1 MSDIRF
7 EEKILY
13 KVHQHWMVPLI
24 QSLKLLIFIIIPI
37 TVVLYFASNYS
48 LLWTTVGCVII
59 SIIVLGYEHYLWHHS
74 WLMVGNQKVTLSVRN
89 GLFSQYAMNIRYRNI
104 RDCAVSKNSILGF
117 LFKYGTLFIRSSSAE
132 GDFSAYYVPKVGK
145 IYALVNALS
154 RYSDDERASMHSIEA
169 LYNFHSKTEFPGT
182 VSQTDMIQKNTDH
195 VRALAGVTEVVILS
209 PDARAYIA
217 SNEEIRNHGVYEV
230 LRRKHILCFLHDIEF
245 RSAAGPLTQ
254 KTATGEVYF
263 PGVPF
268 PEVEGKDVI
277 SASPGSA
284 VHAYLLQFFP
294 YATESEATVLVGWN
308 E

>member
-1 MSDIRF
+1 MADIRF

-13 KVHQHWMVPLI
+13 KVHQHWMIPLI
-24 QSLKLLIFIIIPI
+24 QSLKLCIIVILPI
-37 TVVLYFASNYS
+37 TGAIYFGSNYS
-48 LLWTTVGCVII
+48 VLWTVIGCILV
-59 SIIVLGYEHYLWHHS
+59 SGIVLGYEHYLWHHS

-104 RDCAVSKNSILGF
+104 RDCAVSKNNILGF
-117 LFKYGTLFIRSSSAE
+117 IFKYGTLFIRSTSAE
-132 GDFSAYYVPKVGK
+132 GDFTAYYVPKVGK
-145 IYALVNALS
+145 VYALVNALS
-154 RYSDDERASMHSIEA
+154 RYNDDERASMDSIEA

-182 VSQTDMIQKNTDH
+182 FSHHDLVQTNIDH
-195 VRALAGVTEVVILS
+195 VRALSGVTEVILLS
-209 PDARAYIA
+209 PEACSDIA
-217 SNEEIRNHGVYEV
+217 SHEEIRNHGVHEV
-230 LRRKHILCFLHDIEF
+230 LRRKHIICFLHNNEF
-245 RSAAGPLTQ
+245 RSASGPLTQ
-254 KTATGEVYF
+254 KTVTGEVYF

-268 PEVEGKDVI
+268 GEVEGKDVI